1 MMGDVAGAEYGKPGQ
16 WLRDDSIRGGLRGA
30 SQPPP
35 QANHGEEYAMTTP
48 AKADVDD
55 ATKDALTGLA
65 LGDVEVLEQAL
76 QLREAW
82 QERSGLDA
90 RAFSLVKIAALIA
103 VDAPPAS
110 YLWQVSNALDAG
122 ATPNEILGVMRA
134 IAPQVGGPRV
144 VAAAPEI
151 MVALGLSLPPGGDFD

>member
-1 MMGDVAGAEYGKPGQ
+1 MNM
-16 WLRDDSIRGGLRGA
+16 
-30 SQPPP
+30 
-35 QANHGEEYAMTTP
+35 P

-55 ATKDALTGLA
+55 ATRDALGGLA
-65 LGDVEVLEQAL
+65 LGDPELLLEGLEMRA
-76 QLREAW
+76 EM
-82 QERSGLDA
+82 QERSGLDPRSFA
-90 RAFSLVKIAALIA
+90 LVKVAALIA

-122 ATPNEILGVMRA
+122 ATPEDLMGVLRA

-151 MVALGLSLPPGGDFD
+151 MVALGLSLPEGA

>member
-1 MMGDVAGAEYGKPGQ
+1 M
-16 WLRDDSIRGGLRGA
+16 S
-30 SQPPP
+30 
-35 QANHGEEYAMTTP
+35 TP
-48 AKADVDD
+48 AKAEVDD

-65 LGDVEVLEQAL
+65 LGDIDVLERAL
-76 QLREAW
+76 ELRDAW
-82 QERSGLDA
+82 QAQSGLDA

-122 ATPNEILGVMRA
+122 ATPGEILGVMRA